1 MYKNVLSSIPGI
13 ELYPIVALVL
23 FFGFFA
29 ALIIWFFKADT
40 NRLEHLSASI
50 LDEGMAAD
58 QQPSST
64 IPSQR
69 S

>member
-23 FFGFFA
+23 FFGFFT
-29 ALIIWFFKADT
+29 ALIVWYFRADKARLERLSRSILQEDGREADT
-40 NRLEHLSASI
+40 
-50 LDEGMAAD
+50 
-58 QQPSST
+58 
-64 IPSQR
+64 PSQSTTMQR

>member
-1 MYKNVLSSIPGI
+1 MYKNVLANIPGI

-29 ALIIWFFKADT
+29 ALIVWYFRAD
-40 NRLEHLSASI
+40 NARLERLSASI
-50 LDEGMAAD
+50 LQDDGAQSD
-58 QQPSST
+58 LPSQSST
-64 IPSQR
+64 MQR

>member
-13 ELYPIVALVL
+13 EFYPIVALVL

-29 ALIIWFFKADT
+29 ALIVWFFKADT
-40 NRLEHLSASI
+40 NRLERLSASI
-50 LDEGMAAD
+50 LDEGVTAD
-58 QQPSST
+58 SQPSST

>member
-13 ELYPIVALVL
+13 ELYPIIALVL

-29 ALIIWFFKADT
+29 AWIIWYFKADT
-40 NRLEHLSASI
+40 HRLERLSADI
-50 LDEGMAAD
+50 LDDGAATE
-58 QQPSST
+58 QHPSST

>member
-29 ALIIWFFKADT
+29 ALILWFFKADT
-40 NRLEHLSASI
+40 KRLEQLSASI
-50 LDEGMAAD
+50 LDEGVAAD
-58 QQPSST
+58 QQPSSI

>member
-23 FFGFFA
+23 FFGFFT
-29 ALIIWFFKADT
+29 ALIVWYFRADT
-40 NRLEHLSASI
+40 ARLERLSAAI
-50 LDEGMAAD
+50 LDEGAST
-58 QQPSST
+58 QTQTPSS

>member
-23 FFGFFA
+23 FFGFFT
-29 ALIIWFFKADT
+29 ALIVWYFRADT
-40 NRLEHLSASI
+40 ARLERLSAEI
-50 LDEGMAAD
+50 LDDGTST
-58 QQPSST
+58 QTQTTST